1 MDNRKIETLLE
12 IVSGILEK
20 IHLNLCHQR
29 RSDEAKEAVDIMRR
43 VILLQE
49 KLKGK

>member
-1 MDNRKIETLLE
+1 MDKRKIETLLE

-29 RSDEAKEAVDIMRR
+29 RSDEAKEVVDIMRR
-43 VILLQE
+43 VIILQE
-49 KLKGK
+49 KINRK